1 MALASSGVGSGLDIN
16 NIISQLMALEQRPLT
31 ALATTEAKHQA
42 KLSAYGSLK
51 GALSTFQTAV
61 AVLATPSKFTAL
73 KTSVADATIATV
85 SGAPTA
91 AAGSYSLEV
100 RTLAQSQK
108 LKSST
113 FVDVGAAIG
122 IGKLTFSFGTYNADT
137 FTLNPEKASVEV
149 TIAAEQNSLTGIR
162 DAINAAKAGVT
173 AGIVNDGTGYRLT
186 IASNSTGVANAV
198 RITVADDDTTH
209 VDSSGLSQ
217 LAFDARTLSG
227 VTNLTQTV
235 EASNALV
242 VIDGISVSKA
252 TNAITDAIEGLTINL
267 LKTNTGS
274 PTTLSAL
281 RDTAGIQATVQSFV
295 KAYNDLHKTI
305 ADLTKVDTET
315 KKGSTL
321 TGDATVRDVQ
331 NQLRAAFNKA
341 LPAAAGGLTSLA
353 DIGIAFQKDGTL
365 KLDAAKLT
373 TVLNNT
379 TKDVSTLFAAV
390 AKPTDPLVSFVTA
403 AADTKNGSYALNI
416 TQIATQGKAV
426 GGAAAVLTI
435 NAGVN
440 DALAF
445 TIDGVAGSITLAA
458 GIYTADTVAA
468 EIQSK
473 INGVA
478 ALSSGG
484 IKVGVTQAAG
494 VLSVTSSRY
503 GAASSVALTGGNAMA
518 GLFGAATETVG
529 LDIAGT
535 MGGIEATGAGQT
547 LTGTGPAL
555 GLALKIPGG
564 ATGDRGTVSY
574 ARGYAYELDKLTS
587 KILETNNS
595 IDNRINGV
603 KSSIDDIGDRRV
615 VLEARL
621 LTIEKRL
628 RAQYSA
634 LDALLTRMQST
645 SASLAQQLANLP
657 TSSNSS
663 RGFRN

>member
-1 MALASSGVGSGLDIN
+1 MALASSGIGSGLDIN
-16 NIISQLMALEQRPLT
+16 NIVSQLMALEQRPLT

-42 KLSAYGSLK
+42 KLSGYGSLK

-61 AVLATPSKFTAL
+61 AALAAPSKFTTL
-73 KTSVADATIATV
+73 KASVADTTIATV
-85 SGAPTA
+85 SAAPTA

-100 RTLAQSQK
+100 QSLAQSQK
-108 LKSST
+108 LKSSA

-122 IGKLTFSFGTYNADT
+122 TGKLTFSFGTYNADT

-149 TIAAEQNSLTGIR
+149 TIAAGQNSLTGIR

-186 IASNSTGVANAV
+186 IASNSTGVANAI

-209 VDSSGLSQ
+209 TDTSGLSQ

-227 VTNLTQTV
+227 VTNLTQSV
-235 EASNALV
+235 AAANALV

-252 TNAITDAIEGLTINL
+252 TNTITDAIEGLTINL

-274 PTTLSAL
+274 TTTLSAV
-281 RDTAGIQATVQSFV
+281 RDTPGIQAAVQSFV
-295 KAYNDLHKTI
+295 KAYNDLYKTI
-305 ADLTKVDTET
+305 TDLTKVDVET
-315 KKGSTL
+315 KKGSML

-331 NQLRAAFNKA
+331 NQIRAAFNKA
-341 LPAAAGGLTSLA
+341 LPGGGGGLTALA
-353 DIGIAFQKDGTL
+353 DIGITFQKDGTL
-365 KLDAAKLT
+365 KLDAAKLST
-373 TVLNNT
+373 IINDAS
-379 TKDVSTLFAAV
+379 KDVSTLFAAV
-390 AKPTDPLVSFVTA
+390 AKPTDALVSFVSST
-403 AADTKNGSYALNI
+403 ADTKNGVYALNI
-416 TQIATQGKAV
+416 TQFATQGKAV
-426 GGAAAVLTI
+426 GGAAAGLTI

-445 TIDGVAGSITLAA
+445 TIDGVAGSIILAA
-458 GIYTADTVAA
+458 GTYTADTLSA
-468 EIQSK
+468 EIQAK
-473 INGVA
+473 INGVT
-478 ALSSGG
+478 ALSSAG
-484 IKVGVTQAAG
+484 IKVGVTQSAG

-529 LDIAGT
+529 VDVAGT
-535 MGGIEATGAGQT
+535 IGGIAAIGAGQT
-547 LTGTGPAL
+547 LTGTGSAL
-555 GLALKIPGG
+555 GLALKIAGG

-574 ARGYAYELDKLTS
+574 ARGYAYELDKLTG
-587 KILETNNS
+587 KLLDTNNS
-595 IDNRINGV
+595 IDHRINGV
-603 KSSIDDIGDRRV
+603 KSSIEDVGDRRV
-615 VLEARL
+615 ALEARL
-621 LTIEKRL
+621 QAIEKRL

-645 SASLAQQLANLP
+645 SVSLAQQLANLP

-663 RGFRN
+663 N